1 MVPTSEH
8 APVRRLA
15 VIGVGLMGGSLALAA
30 RRLAG
35 VDHVAGYDTD
45 PAALEQALAAGVIT
59 ESHASA
65 RDAAA
70 DADLVVIST
79 PVRSIPSLIEE
90 CLAADPRPRV
100 ISDMGSTKTAV
111 LAGLSVEGRRRF
123 VGGHPICGAER
134 AGVRY
139 ARPEL
144 FDGATYFLCG
154 TADGLPEAYELL
166 HTFVARI
173 GARPVAIGVDA
184 HDRIMALVSHVPHVL
199 ANIIMT
205 AVGEYE
211 ADGRRALFSVGPSFN
226 DLTRVA
232 GANPRMWRDIY
243 LENREALVTSLEAV
257 RNEIDE
263 FCAALRL
270 TDETR
275 VMQHIA
281 TARSFRTELLEY
293 EDIAPATLYRII
305 VRIPDE
311 PGVLSRVMTVLGNA
325 NVNIEDLTLHHFSR
339 AVGGDLELFVS
350 GEEQATAAAGMLEE
364 LGYRTIVSYSGDPE
378 DRVPPV
384 AATSPASS
392 VAASAPTSGAA
403 DA

>member
-1 MVPTSEH
+1 M
-8 APVRRLA
+8 RRLA

-30 RRLAG
+30 RHLAG
-35 VDHVAGYDTD
+35 VEQVAGYDVD
-45 PAALEQALAAGVIT
+45 PGALEQALAAGVIT
-59 ESHASA
+59 EAHGNA

-70 DADLVVIST
+70 GADLVVIST
-79 PVRSIPSLIEE
+79 PVRGIPALIEE
-90 CLAADPRPRV
+90 CLTADPRPRV

-111 LAGLSVEGRRRF
+111 LAGLSPEGRRRF

-139 ARPEL
+139 ARAEL

-154 TADGLPEAYELL
+154 TADGSPEAYELL

-270 TDETR
+270 TDEAR

-293 EDIAPATLYRII
+293 EDIVPATLYRVI

-350 GEEQATAAAGMLEE
+350 GEEQATAAGAMLEE

-378 DRVPPV
+378 DRVSVMGGTAPTLPTPE
-384 AATSPASS
+384 AA
-392 VAASAPTSGAA
+392 AASAGR

>member
-1 MVPTSEH
+1 M
-8 APVRRLA
+8 
-15 VIGVGLMGGSLALAA
+15 
-30 RRLAG
+30 
-35 VDHVAGYDTD
+35 
-45 PAALEQALAAGVIT
+45 
-59 ESHASA
+59 
-65 RDAAA
+65 
-70 DADLVVIST
+70 
-79 PVRSIPSLIEE
+79 
-90 CLAADPRPRV
+90 
-100 ISDMGSTKTAV
+100 
-111 LAGLSVEGRRRF
+111 
-123 VGGHPICGAER
+123 
-134 AGVRY
+134 RY
-139 ARPEL
+139 ARAEL

-154 TADGLPEAYELL
+154 TTDGLPEAYELL

-257 RNEIDE
+257 RTEIDA
-263 FCAALRL
+263 FCTALRED
-270 TDETR
+270 DETR
-275 VMQHIA
+275 VMHHIS
-281 TARSFRTELLEY
+281 TARSFRAELLEY
-293 EDIAPATLYRII
+293 EDITPATLYRII

-339 AVGGDLELFVS
+339 SVGGDLELFVS
-350 GEEQATAAAGMLEE
+350 GEDQAVGAAAMLDE
-364 LGYRTIVSYSGDPE
+364 LGYRTLVSHIGDPD
-378 DRVPPV
+378 DRSP
-384 AATSPASS
+384 ATGATAIGATATSGRG
-392 VAASAPTSGAA
+392 PTGE
-403 DA
+403 

>member
-35 VDHVAGYDTD
+35 VEHIAGYDID
-45 PAALEQALAAGVIT
+45 PTALEQALAAGVISEAHT
-59 ESHASA
+59 SA
-65 RDAAA
+65 RDASAG
-70 DADLVVIST
+70 ADLVVIST
-79 PVRSIPSLIEE
+79 PVRGIPALIAE
-90 CLAADPRPRV
+90 CLTADPPPRV
-100 ISDMGSTKTAV
+100 ISDMGSTKSAV
-111 LAGLSVEGRRRF
+111 LAGLSPEGRQRF

-154 TADGLPEAYELL
+154 TTDGLPEAYELL

-211 ADGRRALFSVGPSFN
+211 ADGRRALFSVGPSFK

-243 LENREALVTSLEAV
+243 LENRDRSALSCWSM
-257 RNEIDE
+257 R
-263 FCAALRL
+263 
-270 TDETR
+270 
-275 VMQHIA
+275 
-281 TARSFRTELLEY
+281 
-293 EDIAPATLYRII
+293 
-305 VRIPDE
+305 
-311 PGVLSRVMTVLGNA
+311 
-325 NVNIEDLTLHHFSR
+325 
-339 AVGGDLELFVS
+339 
-350 GEEQATAAAGMLEE
+350 
-364 LGYRTIVSYSGDPE
+364 
-378 DRVPPV
+378 
-384 AATSPASS
+384 TSPRPPCTASS
-392 VAASAPTSGAA
+392 CASPTSQGSSPA
-403 DA
+403 